1 MDNIIEFLL
10 FLLSDFILA
19 NYYVYCW
26 HKLKS
31 YTCNEIKG
39 INLKYF
45 LTLILT
51 MVTLNLSSYIFVQ
64 PFRLLVIFVLL
75 TAINYFFV
83 KKEIKQ
89 AIISVVISQTI
100 LALTETSFIIIASA
114 VIGSKIDT
122 LVYDLIPFIILNIY
136 ILIVSCLICRTKVV
150 HKIYLLF
157 YENKNLKRNFEIF
170 LYPLIIIFIMI
181 FATIE
186 SHIKISFTLVLII
199 NTLLAVIFI
208 AIIISSQNIKN
219 KYEKINSKYETS
231 ISSLKEYEV
240 MIDKFRVDTHENKN
254 EFLTIRNMIK
264 DNNDKDTVIKYIDK
278 LVDNKIKDNDKIMK
292 KTAKIPEGGLRATIY
307 SKLCLMD
314 KLKIKYN
321 LNISREVRTTD
332 LINLDEDLVLKICKI
347 LGVFLD
353 NAIEAVKGL
362 KKKEISI
369 EMYTIED
376 SLCIDITNNFK
387 GNLELDKITNMKY
400 TTKGDGHGYGLT
412 LVDNILSEEQSRLE
426 NEKSIN
432 RDTFTQTLKIKM

>member
-1 MDNIIEFLL
+1 MDLLEFLL
-10 FLLSDFILA
+10 LVFATFILSIFH
-19 NYYVYCW
+19 VYCW
-26 HKLKS
+26 KNILTNDVNKKFNKKD
-31 YTCNEIKG
+31 CIL
-39 INLKYF
+39 IL
-45 LTLILT
+45 LCTLITCIANIL
-51 MVTLNLSSYIFVQ
+51 FPQ
-64 PFRLLVIFVLL
+64 PFRLFMIAVSLI
-75 TAINYFFV
+75 AINFFLISKNL
-83 KKEIKQ
+83 KKS
-89 AIISVVISQTI
+89 IILVVISQMILAFAEFSFVIICSLFFGNKIYELLYEPLPTI
-100 LALTETSFIIIASA
+100 L
-114 VIGSKIDT
+114 
-122 LVYDLIPFIILNIY
+122 LNFY
-136 ILIVSCLICRTKVV
+136 ILFVSLFIVNRKFVKSLF
-150 HKIYLLF
+150 LLF
-157 YENKNLKRNFEIF
+157 YHNTENKEDII
-170 LYPLIIIFIMI
+170 YPLIVIFTLVIATVESHMHLPLPLVLITNIIMAIIFI
-181 FATIE
+181 
-186 SHIKISFTLVLII
+186 S
-199 NTLLAVIFI
+199 
-208 AIIISSQNIKN
+208 IIITSTKIQEN
-219 KYEKINSKYETS
+219 YEKINSKYETS

-321 LNISREVRTTD
+321 LNVSREVRTTD

-353 NAIEAVKGL
+353 NAIEAVRGL

-387 GNLELDKITNMKY
+387 GNLELDKITNIKY

-412 LVDNILSEEQSRLE
+412 LVNKLLEEEQGRLE

>member
-1 MDNIIEFLL
+1 MDLLEFVVH
-10 FLLSDFILA
+10 FIGNALMTTFSIF
-19 NYYVYCW
+19 CW
-26 HKLKS
+26 IKFSNVNKSNSSKL
-31 YTCNEIKG
+31 I
-39 INLKYF
+39 
-45 LTLILT
+45 
-51 MVTLNLSSYIFVQ
+51 
-64 PFRLLVIFVLL
+64 VILL
-75 TAINYFFV
+75 TALSVTLISQFFPNPIKLIMTLLLLIAVNYFFV
-83 KKEIKQ
+83 NQQLKFSL
-89 AIISVVISQTI
+89 ISVTMSQLI
-100 LALTETSFIIIASA
+100 LAISEFSFVIICSFIFGDEIYN
-114 VIGSKIDT
+114 
-122 LVYDLIPFIILNIY
+122 LLFEPIPYILLNIY
-136 ILIVSCLICRTKVV
+136 IIVISFVISQRKFVYKLFKIFYNNTKT
-150 HKIYLLF
+150 L
-157 YENKNLKRNFEIF
+157 ENIM
-170 LYPLIIIFIMI
+170 YPLIIIFTLVI
-181 FATIE
+181 ATVE
-186 SHIKISFTLVLII
+186 SHMHLPLPLVLITNI
-199 NTLLAVIFI
+199 IMAIIFI
-208 AIIISSQNIKN
+208 SIIITSKKLEIR
-219 KYEKINSKYETS
+219 YEKINSKYENS

-264 DNNDKDTVIKYIDK
+264 DNNDKETIIKYIDK

-321 LNISREVRTTD
+321 LNVSREVRTTD

-412 LVDNILSEEQSRLE
+412 LVDNILSEEQGRLE

-432 RDTFTQTLKIKM
+432 RDTFTQILKIKM

>member
-1 MDNIIEFLL
+1 MDLLDFIVHFIGNIFLITFSVL
-10 FLLSDFILA
+10 CWLSLSKVKKSMISKMAIILLLSLL
-19 NYYVYCW
+19 V
-26 HKLKS
+26 
-31 YTCNEIKG
+31 
-39 INLKYF
+39 
-45 LTLILT
+45 TLISQFFPNPIKLIMT
-51 MVTLNLSSYIFVQ
+51 LMFLVT
-64 PFRLLVIFVLL
+64 
-75 TAINYFFV
+75 INYFFINQQL
-83 KKEIKQ
+83 KIS
-89 AIISVVISQTI
+89 IISVAISQLI
-100 LALTETSFIIIASA
+100 LAISEFSFAIIASLFYKDDIQ
-114 VIGSKIDT
+114 VLTQQPLIFLCLNCYITILSFILYKIGLAKWLYNLLTPNKNNKNIDT
-122 LVYDLIPFIILNIY
+122 IIYTVIM
-136 ILIVSCLICRTKVV
+136 
-150 HKIYLLF
+150 
-157 YENKNLKRNFEIF
+157 
-170 LYPLIIIFIMI
+170 IIIMIVATMETYMQLSFVIVITTNTIMAILFIGI
-181 FATIE
+181 
-186 SHIKISFTLVLII
+186 
-199 NTLLAVIFI
+199 VIM
-208 AIIISSQNIKN
+208 SKRLNDQYN
-219 KYEKINSKYETS
+219 KINSKYETS

-321 LNISREVRTTD
+321 LNVSREVRTTD

-353 NAIEAVKGL
+353 NAIEAVRGL

-387 GNLELDKITNMKY
+387 GNLELDKITNIKY

-412 LVDNILSEEQSRLE
+412 LVNKLLEEEQGRLE

>member
-1 MDNIIEFLL
+1 MDLL
-10 FLLSDFILA
+10 DFIVHFIGNALMTTFSIF
-19 NYYVYCW
+19 CW
-26 HKLKS
+26 IKFSNVNKSNSSKL
-31 YTCNEIKG
+31 I
-39 INLKYF
+39 
-45 LTLILT
+45 
-51 MVTLNLSSYIFVQ
+51 
-64 PFRLLVIFVLL
+64 VILL
-75 TAINYFFV
+75 TALSVTLISQFFPNPIKLIMTLLLLIVMNYFYINEQLKLSIVSVTISQLILVISEFSF
-83 KKEIKQ
+83 
-89 AIISVVISQTI
+89 AIIASLFYKDDIQVLTQQPLIFLSLNCYITI
-100 LALTETSFIIIASA
+100 LSFIIYK
-114 VIGSKIDT
+114 IGIVKWLYNLLTPKKNNKNIDT
-122 LVYDLIPFIILNIY
+122 IIYTVIM
-136 ILIVSCLICRTKVV
+136 
-150 HKIYLLF
+150 
-157 YENKNLKRNFEIF
+157 
-170 LYPLIIIFIMI
+170 IIIMIVATMETYMQLSFVIVITTNTIMAILFIGI
-181 FATIE
+181 
-186 SHIKISFTLVLII
+186 
-199 NTLLAVIFI
+199 VIM
-208 AIIISSQNIKN
+208 SKRLNDQYN
-219 KYEKINSKYETS
+219 KINSKYETS

-321 LNISREVRTTD
+321 LNVSREVRTTD

-376 SLCIDITNNFK
+376 SLCVDITNNFK

-412 LVDNILSEEQSRLE
+412 LVDKILSEEQSRLE